1 MSPSSLIAFA
11 LGVALAVAV
20 PKVAPRLQ
28 QEPPM
33 SEEMKKMMEMGKQF
47 TEPSEAHKKLADYVG
62 TWSCDWKMSM
72 GTGLAPVGTS
82 KAVTSWLV
90 PGKFIKTEIDGT
102 MMGHPFKSFGFA
114 GYDNFKKAYV
124 RSIIDSQ
131 QTAILS
137 AQGKL
142 AQDGKTLIWY
152 GTMDEYLTGENDKM
166 VKYVVRWKDADHF
179 IEEVHDLAIGETN
192 TQVIELAFSR
202 VK

>member
-1 MSPSSLIAFA
+1 MSPNSLLAFA
-11 LGVALAVAV
+11 LGATLAAVLPWVAR
-20 PKVAPRLQ
+20 PQ

-33 SEEMKKMMEMGKQF
+33 NEQMKQMIEMGKKF

-62 TWSCDWKMSM
+62 TWTCDWKMGMS
-72 GTGLAPVGTS
+72 GQLAPVGTS

-90 PGKFIKTEIDGT
+90 PGKFIKTEIEGT
-102 MMGHPFKSFGFA
+102 MMGQPFKSFGFA
-114 GYDNFKKAYV
+114 GYDNFKQAYV

-142 AQDGKTLIWY
+142 TQDGKTMIWY
-152 GTMDEYLTGENDKM
+152 GTLDEYLTGENDKM

-179 IEEVHDLAIGETN
+179 VEEVHDLGIGETN